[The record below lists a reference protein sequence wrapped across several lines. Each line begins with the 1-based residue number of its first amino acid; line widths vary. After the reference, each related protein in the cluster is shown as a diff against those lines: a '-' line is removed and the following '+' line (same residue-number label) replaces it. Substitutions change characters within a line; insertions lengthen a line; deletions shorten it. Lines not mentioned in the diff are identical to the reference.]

1 MVALL
6 VTVFSVNRLKSYLE
20 VRWELVCSC
29 STLFCVAFF
38 LFFFLDSIYSEVL
51 SLKIAWDELHNF
63 LFL

>member
-20 VRWELVCSC
+20 VCWELVCSC

-51 SLKIAWDELHNF
+51 SIKIAWDELHNF